1 MECVNDS
8 NSILFSV
15 SLAERWSEGGR
26 DEGERTMTRGRAMET
41 GDDGRWEMETIER
54 ATSEAP
60 AFAGDARERVKEK
73 SSRFR
78 YTACIC

>member
-1 MECVNDS
+1 
-8 NSILFSV
+8 
-15 SLAERWSEGGR
+15 
-26 DEGERTMTRGRAMET
+26 MTRGRAMET
-41 GDDGRWEMETIER
+41 GDDERREMETTER

-60 AFAGDARERVKEK
+60 AFAGEAREREREREKEK

>member
-1 MECVNDS
+1 
-8 NSILFSV
+8 
-15 SLAERWSEGGR
+15 
-26 DEGERTMTRGRAMET
+26 MTRGRAMET
-41 GDDGRWEMETIER
+41 GDDERREMETTER

-60 AFAGDARERVKEK
+60 AFAGEAREREKEK

>member
-1 MECVNDS
+1 
-8 NSILFSV
+8 
-15 SLAERWSEGGR
+15 
-26 DEGERTMTRGRAMET
+26 MTRGRAMET
-41 GDDGRWEMETIER
+41 GDDGRWEMETMER

-60 AFAGDARERVKEK
+60 AFAGDARERERGKEK

>member
-1 MECVNDS
+1 MARARDS

-41 GDDGRWEMETIER
+41 GDDERREMETTER
-54 ATSEAP
+54 
-60 AFAGDARERVKEK
+60 GDVRGA
-73 SSRFR
+73 RFR
-78 YTACIC
+78 RRSARA